1 MCYSRSK
8 VVWKQER
15 SYKLQSQGRHSW
27 LKKKNTNSICPI
39 TIIMRLSQEGREDSN
54 VNTELAGEKMRRTVE
69 KELYDL
75 IHQEKNI
82 IVP

>member
-1 MCYSRSK
+1 
-8 VVWKQER
+8 
-15 SYKLQSQGRHSW
+15 
-27 LKKKNTNSICPI
+27 
-39 TIIMRLSQEGREDSN
+39 MRLSQEGREDSN